1 MNEIL
6 LYQWGIIVLASV
18 ILFLISPLSKTTK
31 EFFQATVDDRQP
43 NFWVLTS
50 SLVISWIFAK
60 SITNAAN
67 LGAAFGIVGGVA
79 YAAYYV
85 SFLVAGVVIYQM
97 RTKGGFES
105 IHHFLDSKFG
115 KSAVVVFSLLI
126 AFRLFNEI
134 WSNTMVIGSYFGE
147 AGTGGYYAAV
157 VVFTVLTLAYSLKG
171 GLRSSLLTDVIQM
184 ALFGVLLFI
193 ILGILIPKESGGV
206 ASFVTSGEWTMASG
220 VNLLLVALIQSF
232 SYPFHDPVLTDR
244 GFIAAPRLTLKSYIW
259 ASIIGAIC
267 IILFSFVGIYA
278 QSNNLEGQAA
288 VEVSKTLGVGMML
301 VMNFIMV
308 TSAASTLDSA
318 FSSFAK
324 LAVVDLGKVEHR
336 SVNKGRWAM
345 VAITVLGTIPVFL
358 GPEILSATTVSGTMV
373 LGLAPV
379 FIFWNH
385 KTSTWGFHGA
395 VGAGMLFGL
404 LLATGTFPESWVFF
418 EGKYGDLL
426 SANLLGTGASFGLF
440 FLLNY
445 MQSTQNGDDTTPV
458 T

>member
-1 MNEIL
+1 MNNIL
-6 LYQWGIIVLASV
+6 LYQWGIIVLGSL
-18 ILFLISPLSKTTK
+18 ILFFISPLSKTAK

-67 LGAAFGIVGGVA
+67 LGAAFGIVGGLA
-79 YAAYYV
+79 YAGYYA
-85 SFLVAGVVIYQM
+85 SFLVAGWVIYKM
-97 RTKGGFES
+97 RTKGGFRS
-105 IHHFLDSKFG
+105 IHHFLENKFG

-126 AFRLFNEI
+126 AFRLFNEV
-134 WSNTMVIGSYFGE
+134 WSNTMVIGSYFG
-147 AGTGGYYAAV
+147 AIGTSAYYWAV
-157 VVFTVLTLAYSLKG
+157 IVFTALTLAYSLKG

-193 ILGILIPKESGGV
+193 ILGILIPKESDGIR
-206 ASFVTSGEWTMASG
+206 SFVTSGTWTMASG
-220 VNLLLVALIQSF
+220 LNLLVVALIQSF

-259 ASIIGAIC
+259 ASVIGAIC

-278 QSNNLEGQAA
+278 QSNNMEGQAA
-288 VEVSKTLGVGMML
+288 VEVSKSLGVGMML

-308 TSAASTLDSA
+308 TSAASTLDST

-324 LAVVDLGKVEHR
+324 LTVIDLGKIETR
-336 SVNKGRWAM
+336 SVSKGRWAM
-345 VAITVLGTIPVFL
+345 VILTVLGTIPVFL

-379 FIFWNH
+379 FIFWNRAA
-385 KTSTWGFHGA
+385 STWAFHLA
-395 VGAGMLFGL
+395 VGAGMVFGL
-404 LLATGTFPESWVFF
+404 LLATGTFPAAWVFF
-418 EGKYGDLL
+418 DGKYGDLL
-426 SANLLGTGASFGLF
+426 SANLIGTVVSFGLF
-440 FLLNY
+440 FGANFIAKNKF
-445 MQSTQNGDDTTPV
+445 S
-458 T
+458 